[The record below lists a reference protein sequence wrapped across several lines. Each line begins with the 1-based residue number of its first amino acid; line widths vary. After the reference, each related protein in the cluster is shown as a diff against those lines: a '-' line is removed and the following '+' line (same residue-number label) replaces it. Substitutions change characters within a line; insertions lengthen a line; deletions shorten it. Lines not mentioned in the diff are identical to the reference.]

1 MNGWA
6 LAALTASLLIYSRQ
20 CMEAALQ
27 AASVF
32 VTGVMPALFPMMV
45 LCRLQSPGEKTEHS
59 NAQLWAGTALFAF
72 ASGSPASAQRVRSL
86 WEARRTREPLAL
98 SALTGVMSPLF
109 FVGTL
114 AAWTGEQTGAW
125 IMLGCH
131 WAGAALTA
139 LVFRGRAQSAASPHA
154 PLPAQRPALAR
165 AVSEA
170 AAALL
175 AVLGAMMLF
184 SIASA
189 LLEALLSS
197 LAPGWAKKNARV
209 LALAWA
215 IMEIGG
221 GASAVVRAWPAP
233 PLALLCALCSFG
245 GLSLWTQ
252 NLLYLSPCVRPARL
266 LGVRAVHAALSGALC
281 AAALSV
287 YPQAQAAFAP
297 AAAAACSPFGLWPL
311 GLVMIAASFRR
322 PS

>member
-6 LAALTASLLIYSRQ
+6 LAALTAALLIYSKQ

-27 AASVF
+27 AATVF

-139 LVFRGRAQSAASPHA
+139 LVFRGRAQSAAPPHA

-197 LAPGWAKKNARV
+197 LAQ
-209 LALAWA
+209 
-215 IMEIGG
+215 E
-221 GASAVVRAWPAP
+221 
-233 PLALLCALCSFG
+233 
-245 GLSLWTQ
+245 
-252 NLLYLSPCVRPARL
+252 
-266 LGVRAVHAALSGALC
+266 
-281 AAALSV
+281 
-287 YPQAQAAFAP
+287 
-297 AAAAACSPFGLWPL
+297 
-311 GLVMIAASFRR
+311 
-322 PS
+322 